1 MDKLYYCNY
10 CKRYFEEPREIMEP
24 FDHEFGIS
32 YLYSYE
38 CPYCSSQDFIE
49 KEECECETDL

>member
-38 CPYCSSQDFIE
+38 CPYCSSQNYE
-49 KEECECETDL
+49 EVKENEI